1 MLADHRHNA
10 ILEELRR
17 HGSIRVSDV
26 ADRLGVSAVT
36 VRRDIEQLAA
46 QGLVTRVH
54 GGATLPEAAGSEGL
68 AGPAPDLVLG
78 LVVPSAGYY
87 FPEIIQGARTAAAA
101 LGARLTLGISGYAAG
116 QDREQAERLAA
127 AGAAGLLVTSNEAP
141 GDSPATLEWLAA
153 LRVPAVLVERES
165 ARGCVPLEHVRSDH
179 AQGAYQAVR
188 HLAGLGRE
196 RLGLV
201 LRTTPTEPWLRAG
214 HDAALA
220 DLGLAAGPAFTLPTQ
235 APDVAA
241 PTTED
246 QVERIVAAVRRGE
259 LDGALVH
266 TDQDAILLVQRLRAA
281 GLDVPGDLAIVAYD
295 DEVAGLADV
304 PLTAVAPP
312 KRAVGAAAVETLVRR
327 LRDPRRP
334 PHRLSLVPE
343 LRVRSSCGAAER

>member
-54 GGATLPEAAGSEGL
+54 GGATLPEAAGAEGL
-68 AGPAPDLVLG
+68 APDLVLG

-179 AQGAYQAVR
+179 AQGAYRAVR